1 LRNGKGSPYEGGYRL
16 PCIARWPGKIP
27 TGRKSDAIFATID
40 FMPTFASLCGFKVPD
55 DRKIDG
61 VDQTNLLLGKSEK
74 GRETFYFDRA
84 GIRKGK
90 WKYLKADAHFY
101 GYAREDNR
109 PKEEELYN
117 LKKDLDEKNNLAKK
131 HPKIL
136 AELRKLT
143 ESMPKDGPGGIH

>member
-1 LRNGKGSPYEGGYRL
+1 
-16 PCIARWPGKIP
+16 
-27 TGRKSDAIFATID
+27 
-40 FMPTFASLCGFKVPD
+40 
-55 DRKIDG
+55 
-61 VDQTNLLLGKSEK
+61 LLLGKSEK
-74 GRETFYFDRA
+74 GRDTFYFDRA

-101 GYAREDNR
+101 GYAREDSR

-117 LKKDLDEKNNLAKK
+117 LEKDLEEKNNLAKK